1 MGSPSNHMCLRMAIV
16 IKLYSCLYTVWK
28 IDQGGAHE
36 EERCVSGWQI
46 EVALFSVVVDDEEEK
61 KIPHFHWK
69 GQLGFS

>member
-36 EERCVSGWQI
+36 EERCVSGW
-46 EVALFSVVVDDEEEK
+46 
-61 KIPHFHWK
+61 
-69 GQLGFS
+69 